1 MLCKGMPSRSG
12 AVHVATTTRNYK
24 GRVYQTHLLR
34 RTFRVGNQVRHETL
48 GNISHLPPSLIDIIR
63 RALAGET
70 FFPATESF
78 HVLRSLPHGHVEAV
92 LGTVRRLELEPL
104 LSSKPCR
111 ERDLVLAMLV
121 ERLLD
126 PASKLATTRLWHN
139 STLAEELSVEDAQE
153 DELYQAL
160 DWLLAR
166 QAQIEK
172 KLAERHL
179 HEGSEVLY
187 DISSSY
193 YEGRCCSLVHYGHNR
208 DGKRDRP
215 IIVYG
220 VLTNT
225 EGRPV
230 SVEVHPGNTGDAT
243 TVPGQVKK
251 LRERFGL
258 SRVVLV
264 GDRGMLT
271 EKQIAQ
277 LKQHPELGWIS
288 ALKAGAIRQLVEA
301 GALQLS
307 LFDQQNL
314 VEIRTAL
321 YPDER
326 LVACFNPLLAEERK
340 RKREELLQATEK
352 ELEAIQRQ
360 VARRKKKILRK
371 EEIALKVGRVVNR
384 FKMAKHFALTI
395 EDGRFQAQRRKEGI
409 REEGL
414 LDGVYVIRTS
424 ESKENLVAPDVVR
437 HYKNLT
443 NVERAFRCWK
453 GMDIRVRPI
462 YLRTEEHVRAHI
474 FLCLL
479 AYYVEWH
486 MRAVLAPLLFEE
498 EDLVQYRQQRDPV
511 APAKPSTVVQ
521 TKKQRKQTEEG
532 FPVQSFSTLLQALAT
547 RCRNTCQVQARTEA
561 PTFEQVTQ
569 ATPLQVKAFELLGL

>member
-1 MLCKGMPSRSG
+1 MPSRSG

-352 ELEAIQRQ
+352 ELEAVQRQ

-486 MRAVLAPLLFEE
+486 MRAALAPLLFEE

>member
-1 MLCKGMPSRSG
+1 MPSRSG
-12 AVHVATTTRNYK
+12 AVHVATTVRKYK
-24 GRVYQTHLLR
+24 GRIYQTHLLR
-34 RTFRVGNQVRHETL
+34 RTFRLGDQVKHETL

-63 RALAGET
+63 RSLAGET
-70 FFPATESF
+70 FLPATEAF

-92 LGTVRRLELEPL
+92 LGTVRRLQLAPL

-121 ERLLD
+121 QRLLD

-139 STLAEELSVEDAQE
+139 STLAEELSVQDAHE

-179 HEGSEVLY
+179 HEGDEVLY

-193 YEGRCCSLVHYGHNR
+193 YEGRHCPLVRYGHNR

-220 VLTNT
+220 VLTDT
-225 EGRPV
+225 EGRPL
-230 SVEVHPGNTGDAT
+230 SVEVYPGNTGDAT

-258 SRVVLV
+258 SRVVWV

-271 EKQIAQ
+271 ERQIAQ
-277 LKQHPELGWIS
+277 LKQHPARGWIS
-288 ALKAGAIRQLVEA
+288 ALKAGAIRQLAEA

-314 VEIRTAL
+314 VEMHSAL

-326 LVACFNPLLAEERK
+326 LMACFNPLLAEERK
-340 RKREELLQATEK
+340 RKREELLQATEQ
-352 ELEAIQRQ
+352 ELEAIRQQ
-360 VARRKKKILRK
+360 VARRKKKILRQ

-384 FKMAKHFALTI
+384 FKMAKHFELTI
-395 EDGRFQAQRRKEGI
+395 EDGRFHAQRREEEI

-424 ESKENLVAPDVVR
+424 ESKENLSAPDVVR
-437 HYKNLT
+437 HYKNLA

-486 MRAVLAPLLFEE
+486 LRAALAPLLFEE
-498 EDLVQYRQQRDPV
+498 EDLAQYRQQRDPV
-511 APAKPSTVVQ
+511 APAEPSAAVQ
-521 TKKQRKQTEEG
+521 IKKQRKQTAEG
-532 FPVQSFSTLLQALAT
+532 FQVQSFPTLLQALAT
-547 RCRNTCQVQARTEA
+547 RCRNTCQVQVRGKA

-569 ATPLQVKAFELLGL
+569 ATPLQARIFQCLGL

>member
-1 MLCKGMPSRSG
+1 MSSRSG
-12 AVHVATTTRNYK
+12 AVHVATTTRKYK
-24 GRVYQTHLLR
+24 GRIYQSHLLR
-34 RTFRVGNQVRHETL
+34 RTFL
-48 GNISHLPPSLIDIIR
+48 
-63 RALAGET
+63 
-70 FFPATESF
+70 PATKTF

-92 LGTVRRLELEPL
+92 LGTVRSLELEPL
-104 LSSKPCR
+104 FSSKPCR

-139 STLAEELSVEDAQE
+139 STLAEELSVQDANE

-172 KLAERHL
+172 KLAARHL

-193 YEGRCCSLVHYGHNR
+193 YEGRCCSLVRYGHNR

-220 VLTNT
+220 VLTDT
-225 EGRPV
+225 EGHPF
-230 SVEVHPGNTGDAT
+230 SVEVYPGNTGDAT

-314 VEIRTAL
+314 VEIHTAL

-326 LVACFNPLLAEERK
+326 LVACFNPWLAEERK

-352 ELEAIQRQ
+352 ELEAIRQQ

-384 FKMAKHFALTI
+384 FKMAKHFELTI
-395 EDGRFQAQRRKEGI
+395 EDGRFHAQRREEQI

-424 ESKENLVAPDVVR
+424 ESKGNLSSPDVVR
-437 HYKNLT
+437 HYKNLA

-486 MRAVLAPLLFEE
+486 MRAALAPLLFAE
-498 EDLVQYRQQRDPV
+498 EDLAQYRQQRDPV
-511 APAKPSTVVQ
+511 TTAEPSATVQ

-532 FPVQSFSTLLQALAT
+532 FPVQSFPTLLQALGT
-547 RCRNTCQVQARTEA
+547 RCRNTCQVQATKET

-569 ATPLQVKAFELLGL
+569 ATPLQAKAFELLGL

>member
-1 MLCKGMPSRSG
+1 MPSRSG

-486 MRAVLAPLLFEE
+486 MRVALAPLLFEE

>member
-1 MLCKGMPSRSG
+1 MSSRSG
-12 AVHVATTTRNYK
+12 AVHVATTTRKYK
-24 GRVYQTHLLR
+24 GRIYQSHLLR
-34 RTFRVGNQVRHETL
+34 RTFRVGDQVKHETL

-63 RALAGET
+63 RSLAGET
-70 FFPATESF
+70 FLPATKTF

-92 LGTVRRLELEPL
+92 LGTVRSLELEPL
-104 LSSKPCR
+104 FSSKPCR

-139 STLAEELSVEDAQE
+139 STLAEELSVQDANE

-172 KLAERHL
+172 KLAARHL

-193 YEGRCCSLVHYGHNR
+193 YEGRCCSLVRYGHNR

-220 VLTNT
+220 VLTDT
-225 EGRPV
+225 EGHPF
-230 SVEVHPGNTGDAT
+230 SVEVYPGNTGDAT

-314 VEIRTAL
+314 VEIHTAL

-352 ELEAIQRQ
+352 ELEAIRQQ

-384 FKMAKHFALTI
+384 FKMAKHFELTI
-395 EDGRFQAQRRKEGI
+395 EDGRFHAQRREEQI

-424 ESKENLVAPDVVR
+424 ESKGNLSSPDVVR
-437 HYKNLT
+437 HYKNLA

-486 MRAVLAPLLFEE
+486 MRAALAPLLFAE

-511 APAKPSTVVQ
+511 TTAEPSATVQ

-532 FPVQSFSTLLQALAT
+532 FPVQSFPTLLQALAT
-547 RCRNTCQVQARTEA
+547 RCRNTCQVQATKET

-569 ATPLQVKAFELLGL
+569 ATPLQAKAFELLGL

>member
-1 MLCKGMPSRSG
+1 MP
-12 AVHVATTTRNYK
+12 VCED
-24 GRVYQTHLLR
+24 
-34 RTFRVGNQVRHETL
+34 VGIMQ
-48 GNISHLPPSLIDIIR
+48 
-63 RALAGET
+63 
-70 FFPATESF
+70 
-78 HVLRSLPHGHVEAV
+78 
-92 LGTVRRLELEPL
+92 
-104 LSSKPCR
+104 C
-111 ERDLVLAMLV
+111 
-121 ERLLD
+121 
-126 PASKLATTRLWHN
+126 
-139 STLAEELSVEDAQE
+139 TLAEELSVEDANE

-193 YEGRCCSLVHYGHNR
+193 YEGRCCSLVRYGHNR

-220 VLTNT
+220 VLTDPA
-225 EGRPV
+225 GRPL
-230 SVEVHPGNTGDAT
+230 SVEVYPGNTGDAT

-251 LRERFGL
+251 LRERFAL

-264 GDRGMLT
+264 GDRGMLP

-288 ALKAGAIRQLVEA
+288 ALKAGALRQFAEA

-340 RKREELLQATEK
+340 RKREELLQATEQ
-352 ELEAIQRQ
+352 ELEAIRQQ

-371 EEIALKVGRVVNR
+371 EEIALKVGRMVNR

-395 EDGRFQAQRRKEGI
+395 EDGRFHAQRREEEI

-424 ESKENLVAPDVVR
+424 ESKENLSSADVVR
-437 HYKNLT
+437 HYKNLA

-479 AYYVEWH
+479 AYYVEWQ
-486 MRAVLAPLLFEE
+486 MRAALAPLLFAEE
-498 EDLVQYRQQRDPV
+498 ELVEYRQQRDPV
-511 APAKPSTVVQ
+511 APGKPSAVVQ
-521 TKKQRKQTEEG
+521 TKKQQKQTAAG
-532 FPVQSFSTLLQALAT
+532 YPVQSFSTLLQALAT
-547 RCRNTCQVQARTEA
+547 RCRNTCQVQARKEA
-561 PTFEQVTQ
+561 PSFEQVTQ
-569 ATPLQVKAFELLGL
+569 ATPLQAKAFELLGL

>member
-1 MLCKGMPSRSG
+1 MVCKGMPSRSG
-12 AVHVATTTRNYK
+12 AVHVATTTRKYK
-24 GRVYQTHLLR
+24 GRIYQSHLLR
-34 RTFRVGNQVRHETL
+34 RTFRVGDQVRHETL
-48 GNISHLPPSLIDIIR
+48 GNISHLPASLIDIIR
-63 RALAGET
+63 RSLAGEA
-70 FFPATESF
+70 FSPATETF
-78 HVLRSLPHGHVEAV
+78 QVLRSLPHGHVEAV
-92 LGTVRRLELEPL
+92 LGTVRRLQLEPL

-166 QAQIEK
+166 QAPIEK

-193 YEGRCCSLVHYGHNR
+193 YEGRCCSLVRYGHNR

-220 VLTNT
+220 VLTDP
-225 EGRPV
+225 EGCPL
-230 SVEVHPGNTGDAT
+230 SVEVYPGNTGDAT

-251 LRERFGL
+251 LRERFAL

-314 VEIRTAL
+314 VEIHTAL
-321 YPDER
+321 YPNER

-352 ELEAIQRQ
+352 ELEAIRQQ
-360 VARRKKKILRK
+360 VARRKKKILHK

-395 EDGRFQAQRRKEGI
+395 EDGRFQAQRREEEI

-424 ESKENLVAPDVVR
+424 ESKGNLSSPDVVR
-437 HYKNLT
+437 HYKNLA
-443 NVERAFRCWK
+443 NLERAFRCWK

-486 MRAVLAPLLFEE
+486 MRAALAPLLFEE
-498 EDLVQYRQQRDPV
+498 EDLAKYRQQRDPV
-511 APAKPSTVVQ
+511 ASAKPSAVVQ
-521 TKKQRKQTEEG
+521 TKKQHKQTEEG
-532 FPVQSFSTLLQALAT
+532 FPVQSFPTLLQALAT
-547 RCRNTCQVQARTEA
+547 RCRNTCQVQARKEA

-569 ATPLQVKAFELLGL
+569 ATPLQAKAFELLGL

>member
-1 MLCKGMPSRSG
+1 VLCKGMPSRSG
-12 AVHVATTTRNYK
+12 AVHVATTTRKYK
-24 GRVYQTHLLR
+24 GRIYQSHLLR

-48 GNISHLPPSLIDIIR
+48 GNISHLPASLIDIIR
-63 RALAGET
+63 RALAGEAFLPAAET
-70 FFPATESF
+70 FQ
-78 HVLRSLPHGHVEAV
+78 VLRSLPHGHVEAV
-92 LGTVRRLELEPL
+92 LGTVRRLELASL

-111 ERDLVLAMLV
+111 ERDLVLALLV
-121 ERLLD
+121 ERLLH

-139 STLAEELSVEDAQE
+139 STLAEELSVADADE

-179 HEGSEVLY
+179 REGSEVLY

-193 YEGRCCSLVHYGHNR
+193 YEGRCCSLVRYGHNR

-220 VLTNT
+220 VLTDT
-225 EGRPV
+225 EGHPF
-230 SVEVHPGNTGDAT
+230 SVEVYPGNTGDAT

-251 LRERFGL
+251 LRQRFGL
-258 SRVVLV
+258 SQVVLV
-264 GDRGMLT
+264 GDRGMLA

-277 LKQHPELGWIS
+277 LKQHPQLGWIS
-288 ALKAGAIRQLVEA
+288 ALKTRAIRQLIEA

-314 VEIRTAL
+314 VEIHTAL

-340 RKREELLQATEK
+340 RKREELLRATEQ
-352 ELEAIQRQ
+352 ELQAIQQQ

-395 EDGRFQAQRRKEGI
+395 EDGKFHAQRRAEEI

-414 LDGVYVIRTS
+414 LDGVYVLRTS
-424 ESKENLVAPDVVR
+424 ESKEKLSSPDVVR
-437 HYKNLT
+437 HYKNLA

-479 AYYVEWH
+479 AYYVESH
-486 MRAVLAPLLFEE
+486 MRAALAPLLFEE
-498 EDLVQYRQQRDPV
+498 EDLAQYRQQRDPV
-511 APAKPSTVVQ
+511 TSAKPSAVVQ

-532 FPVQSFSTLLQALAT
+532 FPVQSFPTLLQALAT
-547 RCRNTCQVQARTEA
+547 RCRNTCQVQASKEA

-569 ATPLQVKAFELLGL
+569 ATPLQAKAFELLGL

>member
-12 AVHVATTTRNYK
+12 AVHVATTTRKYK
-24 GRVYQTHLLR
+24 GRIYQSHLLR

-48 GNISHLPPSLIDIIR
+48 GNISHLPASLIDIIR
-63 RALAGET
+63 RALAGEAFLPAAET
-70 FFPATESF
+70 FQ
-78 HVLRSLPHGHVEAV
+78 VLRSLPHGHVEAV
-92 LGTVRRLELEPL
+92 LGTVRRLELASL

-111 ERDLVLAMLV
+111 ERDLVLALLV
-121 ERLLD
+121 ERLLN

-139 STLAEELSVEDAQE
+139 STLAEELSVEDADE

-179 HEGSEVLY
+179 REGSEVLY

-193 YEGRCCSLVHYGHNR
+193 YEGRCCSLVRYGHNR

-220 VLTNT
+220 VLTDT
-225 EGRPV
+225 EGHPL
-230 SVEVHPGNTGDAT
+230 SVEVYPGNTGDAT

-251 LRERFGL
+251 LRQRFGL
-258 SRVVLV
+258 SQVVLV

-288 ALKAGAIRQLVEA
+288 ALKTRAIRQLVEA

-314 VEIRTAL
+314 VEIHTAL

-340 RKREELLQATEK
+340 RKREELLRATEQ
-352 ELEAIQRQ
+352 ELQAIQQQ

-395 EDGRFQAQRRKEGI
+395 EDGKFHAQRRAEEI

-414 LDGVYVIRTS
+414 LDGVYVLRTS
-424 ESKENLVAPDVVR
+424 ESKEKLSSPDVVR
-437 HYKNLT
+437 HYKNLA

-486 MRAVLAPLLFEE
+486 MRAALAPLLFEE
-498 EDLVQYRQQRDPV
+498 EDLAQYRQQRDPV
-511 APAKPSTVVQ
+511 TSAKSSAVVQ

-532 FPVQSFSTLLQALAT
+532 FPVQSFPTLLQALAT
-547 RCRNTCQVQARTEA
+547 RCRNTCQVQASKEA
-561 PTFEQVTQ
+561 PAFEQVTQ
-569 ATPLQVKAFELLGL
+569 ATPLQAKAFELLGL

>member
-486 MRAVLAPLLFEE
+486 MRAALAPLLFEE

>member
-1 MLCKGMPSRSG
+1 MPSRSG

-486 MRAVLAPLLFEE
+486 MRAALAPLLFEE

>member
-352 ELEAIQRQ
+352 ELEAVQRQ

-486 MRAVLAPLLFEE
+486 MRAALAPLLFEE

>member
-1 MLCKGMPSRSG
+1 MPSRSG
-12 AVHVATTTRNYK
+12 TVHVATTTRRYK
-24 GRVYQTHLLR
+24 GRIYQSHLLR
-34 RTFRVGNQVRHETL
+34 RTFRVGNQVKHETL
-48 GNISHLPPSLIDIIR
+48 GNISHLPPALIDIIR
-63 RALAGET
+63 RSLAGET
-70 FFPATESF
+70 FLPTSEAFQ
-78 HVLRSLPHGHVEAV
+78 VLRSLPHGHVEAV
-92 LGTVRRLELEPL
+92 LGTVRRLELASL
-104 LSSKPCR
+104 VSSKPCR
-111 ERDLVLAMLV
+111 ERDLVLALLV
-121 ERLLD
+121 ERLLH

-139 STLAEELSVEDAQE
+139 STLAEELSVQDAEE

-160 DWLLAR
+160 DWLLDR
-166 QAQIEK
+166 QASIEK
-172 KLAERHL
+172 KLTERHL
-179 HEGSEVLY
+179 REGSEVLY

-193 YEGRCCSLVHYGHNR
+193 YEGRCCSLVRYGHNR

-220 VLTNT
+220 VVTDT
-225 EGRPV
+225 EGRPL
-230 SVEVHPGNTGDAT
+230 SVEVYPGNTADAT
-243 TVPGQVKK
+243 TVTGQVHK
-251 LRERFGL
+251 LREHFGL

-271 EKQIAQ
+271 DKQIAQ
-277 LKQHPELGWIS
+277 LHQYPELGWIS
-288 ALKAGAIRQLVEA
+288 ALKSGAIRQLVEA

-314 VEIRTAL
+314 VEIHSAL
-321 YPDER
+321 YPGER

-340 RKREELLQATEK
+340 RKREELLQATET
-352 ELEAIQRQ
+352 ELEAISQQ

-384 FKMAKHFALTI
+384 FKMAKHFELTI
-395 EDGRFQAQRRKEGI
+395 EDGRFHARRREEGI
-409 REEGL
+409 RKESL

-424 ESKENLVAPDVVR
+424 ESKEALSAPDTVR

-486 MRAVLAPLLFEE
+486 MRAALAPLLFEE
-498 EDLVQYRQQRDPV
+498 EDLARVRQQRDPV
-511 APAKPSTVVQ
+511 AAAEPSAVVQ
-521 TKKQRKQTEEG
+521 IKKQRKQTAEG
-532 FPVQSFSTLLQALAT
+532 FPVHSFPTLLQELAT
-547 RCRNTCQVQARTEA
+547 RCRNTCQVHATKGA

-569 ATPLQVKAFELLGL
+569 ATPLQARIFQYLGL

>member
-288 ALKAGAIRQLVEA
+288 ALKAGAFRQLVEA

-352 ELEAIQRQ
+352 ELEAVQRQ

>member
-314 VEIRTAL
+314 IEIRTAL

-352 ELEAIQRQ
+352 ELEAVQRQ

-486 MRAVLAPLLFEE
+486 MRAALAPLLFEE

>member
-1 MLCKGMPSRSG
+1 MSSRSG
-12 AVHVATTTRNYK
+12 AVHVATTTRRYK
-24 GRVYQTHLLR
+24 GRIYQSHLLR
-34 RTFRVGNQVRHETL
+34 RTFRVGNQVKHETL

-63 RALAGET
+63 RSLAGET
-70 FFPATESF
+70 FLPASKTF

-92 LGTVRRLELEPL
+92 LGTVRRLALEPL

-139 STLAEELSVEDAQE
+139 STLAEELSVQDAQE

-166 QAQIEK
+166 QARIEK
-172 KLAERHL
+172 RLAAQHL

-193 YEGRCCSLVHYGHNR
+193 YEGRCCSLVRYGHNR

-220 VLTNT
+220 VLTDT
-225 EGRPV
+225 EGRPL
-230 SVEVHPGNTGDAT
+230 SVEVYPGNTSDATSDAT

-314 VEIRTAL
+314 VEMHTAL
-321 YPDER
+321 YPHER

-352 ELEAIQRQ
+352 ELEAIRQ
-360 VARRKKKILRK
+360 QAARRKKKILRK

-384 FKMAKHFALTI
+384 FKMAKHFALAI
-395 EDGRFQAQRRKEGI
+395 EDGRF
-409 REEGL
+409 
-414 LDGVYVIRTS
+414 
-424 ESKENLVAPDVVR
+424 
-437 HYKNLT
+437 H
-443 NVERAFRCWK
+443 
-453 GMDIRVRPI
+453 
-462 YLRTEEHVRAHI
+462 
-474 FLCLL
+474 
-479 AYYVEWH
+479 
-486 MRAVLAPLLFEE
+486 
-498 EDLVQYRQQRDPV
+498 
-511 APAKPSTVVQ
+511 
-521 TKKQRKQTEEG
+521 
-532 FPVQSFSTLLQALAT
+532 
-547 RCRNTCQVQARTEA
+547 
-561 PTFEQVTQ
+561 
-569 ATPLQVKAFELLGL
+569 

>member
-1 MLCKGMPSRSG
+1 MPSRSG
-12 AVHVATTTRNYK
+12 AVHVATTVRKYK
-24 GRVYQTHLLR
+24 GRIYQTHLLR
-34 RTFRVGNQVRHETL
+34 RTFRLGDQVKHETL

-63 RALAGET
+63 RSLAGET
-70 FFPATESF
+70 FLPATEAF

-92 LGTVRRLELEPL
+92 LGTVRRLQLAPL

-121 ERLLD
+121 QRLLD

-139 STLAEELSVEDAQE
+139 STLAEELSVQDAHE
-153 DELYQAL
+153 VELYQAL

-179 HEGSEVLY
+179 HEGDEVLY

-193 YEGRCCSLVHYGHNR
+193 YEGRHCPLVRYGHNR

-220 VLTNT
+220 VLTDT
-225 EGRPV
+225 EGRPL
-230 SVEVHPGNTGDAT
+230 SVEVYPGNTGDAT

-271 EKQIAQ
+271 ERQIAQ
-277 LKQHPELGWIS
+277 LKQHPALGWIS
-288 ALKAGAIRQLVEA
+288 ALKAGAIRQLAEA

-314 VEIRTAL
+314 VEMHSAL

-340 RKREELLQATEK
+340 RKREELLQATEQ
-352 ELEAIQRQ
+352 ELEAIRQQ
-360 VARRKKKILRK
+360 VARRKKILRK

-384 FKMAKHFALTI
+384 FKMAKHFELTI
-395 EDGRFQAQRRKEGI
+395 EDGRFHAQRREEEI

-424 ESKENLVAPDVVR
+424 ESKENLSAPDVVR
-437 HYKNLT
+437 HYKNLA

-486 MRAVLAPLLFEE
+486 LRAALAPLLFEE
-498 EDLVQYRQQRDPV
+498 EDLAQYRQQRDPV
-511 APAKPSTVVQ
+511 APAEPSAAVQ
-521 TKKQRKQTEEG
+521 IKKQRKQTAEG
-532 FPVQSFSTLLQALAT
+532 FQVQSFPTLLQALAT
-547 RCRNTCQVQARTEA
+547 RCRNTCQVQVRGKA

-569 ATPLQVKAFELLGL
+569 ATPLQARIFQCLGL

>member
-1 MLCKGMPSRSG
+1 MPSRSG

-24 GRVYQTHLLR
+24 GRVYQTHLPR
-34 RTFRVGNQVRHETL
+34 RPFRVGDQVKHESL
-48 GNISHLPPSLIDIIR
+48 GNLSHLPLSLIDIIR
-63 RALAGET
+63 RSLAGET
-70 FFPATESF
+70 FLPATETF
-78 HVLRSLPHGHVEAV
+78 HVLRSLPHGHVQAV
-92 LGTVRRLELEPL
+92 LGTVRRLQLEQL

-111 ERDLVLAMLV
+111 ERDLVVAMLV
-121 ERLLD
+121 QRLLD

-139 STLAEELSVEDAQE
+139 STLAEELSVEDANE

-172 KLAERHL
+172 KLTERHL

-193 YEGRCCSLVHYGHNR
+193 YEGRCCSLVRYGHDR

-220 VLTNT
+220 VLTDS
-225 EGRPV
+225 EGRPL
-230 SVEVHPGNTGDAT
+230 SVEVYPGNTGDAT
-243 TVPGQVKK
+243 TVPGQVAK
-251 LRERFGL
+251 LRERFAL
-258 SRVVLV
+258 RRVVLV

-288 ALKAGAIRQLVEA
+288 ALKAGAIRQLAEA

-314 VEIRTAL
+314 VEIHTAL

-352 ELEAIQRQ
+352 ELEAIRQQ

-384 FKMAKHFALTI
+384 FKMAKHFELTI
-395 EDGRFQAQRRKEGI
+395 EDGKFQAQRREQDI

-424 ESKENLVAPDVVR
+424 EKQENLPAPDAVR
-437 HYKNLT
+437 HYKNLA

-453 GMDIRVRPI
+453 GMYIRVRPI
-462 YLRTEEHVRAHI
+462 YLRTEEHVPPLI

-486 MRAVLAPLLFEE
+486 MRAALAPLLFEE
-498 EDLVQYRQQRDPV
+498 EELVGYRQQRDPV
-511 APAKPSTVVQ
+511 APAEPSAAVQ
-521 TKKQRKQTEEG
+521 SKKQQKQTEQG
-532 FPVQSFSTLLQALAT
+532 FPVQSFPTLLQALAT
-547 RCRNTCQVQARTEA
+547 RCRNTCQVQATKEA

-569 ATPLQVKAFELLGL
+569 ATPLQAKAFELLGL

>member
-1 MLCKGMPSRSG
+1 
-12 AVHVATTTRNYK
+12 
-24 GRVYQTHLLR
+24 LLR

-48 GNISHLPPSLIDIIR
+48 GNISHLPASLIDIIR
-63 RALAGET
+63 RALAGEAFLPAAET
-70 FFPATESF
+70 FQ
-78 HVLRSLPHGHVEAV
+78 VLRSLPHGHVEAV
-92 LGTVRRLELEPL
+92 LGTVRRLELASL

-111 ERDLVLAMLV
+111 ERDLVLALLV
-121 ERLLD
+121 ERLLN

-139 STLAEELSVEDAQE
+139 STLAEELSVADADE

-179 HEGSEVLY
+179 REGSEVLY

-193 YEGRCCSLVHYGHNR
+193 YEGRCCSLVRYGHNR

-220 VLTNT
+220 VLTDT
-225 EGRPV
+225 EGHPF
-230 SVEVHPGNTGDAT
+230 SVEVYPGNTGDAT

-251 LRERFGL
+251 LRQRFGL
-258 SRVVLV
+258 SQVVLV
-264 GDRGMLT
+264 GDRGMLA

-277 LKQHPELGWIS
+277 LKQHPQLGWIS
-288 ALKAGAIRQLVEA
+288 ALKTRAIRQLIEA

-314 VEIRTAL
+314 VEIHTAL

-340 RKREELLQATEK
+340 RKREELLRATEQ
-352 ELEAIQRQ
+352 ELQAIQQQ

-395 EDGRFQAQRRKEGI
+395 EDGKFHAQRRAEEI

-414 LDGVYVIRTS
+414 LDGVYVLRTS
-424 ESKENLVAPDVVR
+424 ESKEKLSSPDVVR
-437 HYKNLT
+437 HYKNLA

-486 MRAVLAPLLFEE
+486 MRAALAPLLFEE
-498 EDLVQYRQQRDPV
+498 EDLAQYRQQRDPV
-511 APAKPSTVVQ
+511 TSAKPSAVVQ

-532 FPVQSFSTLLQALAT
+532 FPVQSFPTLLQALAT
-547 RCRNTCQVQARTEA
+547 RCRNTCQVQASKEA
-561 PTFEQVTQ
+561 PTFEQVTR
-569 ATPLQVKAFELLGL
+569 ATPLQAKAFELLGL

>member
-1 MLCKGMPSRSG
+1 MLSKGMPSRVG
-12 AVHVATTTRNYK
+12 AVHVATTTRKYK
-24 GRVYQTHLLR
+24 GRVYQSHLLR

-63 RALAGET
+63 RSLAGET
-70 FFPATESF
+70 FLPVTETF
-78 HVLRSLPHGHVEAV
+78 HVLHSLPHGHVEAV
-92 LGTVRRLELEPL
+92 LGTVRRLELESL

-139 STLAEELSVEDAQE
+139 STLAEELSVEDAHE

-172 KLAERHL
+172 KLTERHL

-193 YEGRCCSLVHYGHNR
+193 YEGRCCSLVRYGHNR

-220 VLTNT
+220 VLSDP
-225 EGRPV
+225 EGRPLT
-230 SVEVHPGNTGDAT
+230 VEVYPGNTGDAT

-258 SRVVLV
+258 RRVVLV

-277 LKQHPELGWIS
+277 LKQYPELGWIS
-288 ALKAGAIRQLVEA
+288 ALKGGAIRQLVEA

-314 VEIRTAL
+314 VEIHTAL

-326 LVACFNPLLAEERK
+326 LVACFNPLLAEERQ

-352 ELEAIQRQ
+352 ELEAIQQQ

-395 EDGRFQAQRRKEGI
+395 EDGRFHAERREEEI

-424 ESKENLVAPDVVR
+424 ESKGNLSAPDVVR
-437 HYKNLT
+437 HYKNLA

-486 MRAVLAPLLFEE
+486 MRAALAPLLFEE
-498 EDLVQYRQQRDPV
+498 EDLAHSRQQRDPV
-511 APAKPSTVVQ
+511 APAKPSAVVQ
-521 TKKQRKQTEEG
+521 AKKQRKQTDEG
-532 FPVQSFSTLLQALAT
+532 FPVQSFPTLLQALAT
-547 RCRNTCQVQARTEA
+547 RCRNTCQVQARKEA

-569 ATPLQVKAFELLGL
+569 ATPLQARTFQLLGL

>member
-1 MLCKGMPSRSG
+1 MPSRSG
-12 AVHVATTTRNYK
+12 AVHVATTTRKYK
-24 GRVYQTHLLR
+24 GRIYQSHLLR

-48 GNISHLPPSLIDIIR
+48 GNISHLPASLIDIIR
-63 RALAGET
+63 RALAGEAFLPAAET
-70 FFPATESF
+70 FQ
-78 HVLRSLPHGHVEAV
+78 VLRSLPHGHVEAV
-92 LGTVRRLELEPL
+92 LGTVRRLELASL

-111 ERDLVLAMLV
+111 ERDLVLALLV
-121 ERLLD
+121 ERLLH

-139 STLAEELSVEDAQE
+139 STLAEELSVADADE

-179 HEGSEVLY
+179 REGSEVLY

-193 YEGRCCSLVHYGHNR
+193 YEGRCCSLVRYGHNR

-220 VLTNT
+220 VLTDT
-225 EGRPV
+225 EGHPF
-230 SVEVHPGNTGDAT
+230 SVEVYPGNTGDAT

-251 LRERFGL
+251 LRQRFGL
-258 SRVVLV
+258 SQVVLV
-264 GDRGMLT
+264 GDRGMLA

-277 LKQHPELGWIS
+277 LKQHPQLGWIS
-288 ALKAGAIRQLVEA
+288 ALKTRAIRQLIEA

-314 VEIRTAL
+314 VEIHTAL

-340 RKREELLQATEK
+340 RKREELLRATEQ
-352 ELEAIQRQ
+352 ELQAIQQQ

-384 FKMAKHFALTI
+384 FKMAKHFTLTI
-395 EDGRFQAQRRKEGI
+395 EDGRFHAQRRAEEI

-414 LDGVYVIRTS
+414 LDGVYVLRTS
-424 ESKENLVAPDVVR
+424 ESKEKLSSPDVVR
-437 HYKNLT
+437 HYKNLA

-479 AYYVEWH
+479 AYYVESH
-486 MRAVLAPLLFEE
+486 MRAALAPLLFEE
-498 EDLVQYRQQRDPV
+498 EDLAQYRQQRDPV
-511 APAKPSTVVQ
+511 TSAKPSAVVQ

-532 FPVQSFSTLLQALAT
+532 FPVQSFPTLLQALAT
-547 RCRNTCQVQARTEA
+547 RCRNTCQVQASKEA
-561 PTFEQVTQ
+561 PTFEQVTR
-569 ATPLQVKAFELLGL
+569 ATPLQAKAFELLGL

>member
-1 MLCKGMPSRSG
+1 MLSKGMPSRSG

-70 FFPATESF
+70 FLPATETF

-92 LGTVRRLELEPL
+92 LGTVRRLELESL

-139 STLAEELSVEDAQE
+139 STLAEELSVQDANE

-172 KLAERHL
+172 KLAARHL

-187 DISSSY
+187 DITSSY
-193 YEGRCCSLVHYGHNR
+193 YEGRCCSLVRYGHNR

-220 VLTNT
+220 VLTDT
-225 EGRPV
+225 VGHPL
-230 SVEVHPGNTGDAT
+230 SVEVYPGNTGDAT

-314 VEIRTAL
+314 VEIHTAL

-352 ELEAIQRQ
+352 ELEAIRQ
-360 VARRKKKILRK
+360 QVGRRKKKILRK

-384 FKMAKHFALTI
+384 FKMAKHFELTI
-395 EDGRFQAQRRKEGI
+395 EDGRFHAQRREEEI

-424 ESKENLVAPDVVR
+424 ESKGNLSSPDVVR
-437 HYKNLT
+437 HYKNLA

-486 MRAVLAPLLFEE
+486 MRAALAPLLFEE
-498 EDLVQYRQQRDPV
+498 EELGEYRQQRDPV
-511 APAKPSTVVQ
+511 APAEPSAAVQ
-521 TKKQRKQTEEG
+521 VKKQRKQTKEG

-547 RCRNTCQVQARTEA
+547 RCRNTCRVQATKEA

-569 ATPLQVKAFELLGL
+569 ATPLQARIFQLLGL